1 MRVDNH
7 LTWHSDQ
14 LLLLTR
20 IVEFVGIGGG
30 GGLCIGM
37 IHSY

>member
-20 IVEFVGIGGG
+20 ILKFVGIGGG
-30 GGLCIGM
+30 GCVLG
-37 IHSY
+37 